1 MCRCSGKTGDTMLRH
16 FISLL
21 LLCALAF
28 LSGGASAQTNVAVMD
43 SSRSRL
49 DLSPYVKY
57 FHDMDGRDDSAE
69 MFDVAKSGKFKA
81 LPNGNATFG
90 FSKGAYWF
98 HSHLFNQDNTE
109 QRWLLVLQY
118 PLLDYVDVYLRYPD
132 NHIEHLTSG
141 DMQPFSARAIR
152 YRQPNFWIELPQK
165 TQVELLVRVSS
176 KSSIQAPLA
185 IYTTSA
191 FAEME
196 RDAQLGIGIYNGI
209 LFALFC
215 YNLILWLTL
224 RDQNHF
230 WYMMHISGFGLVLFC
245 LNGLAFEYLWPNS
258 PWLAN
263 HAIPLSMCFSQLAMH
278 QFARLFLNMKEMS
291 PIANRI
297 ALGFIAFYCL
307 MGLAS
312 IFVDYATAVKLTTYT
327 VFPGIIFVLTQ
338 AFIAI
343 KKGYRPA
350 RLFLIAWATLLIG
363 TFIYASVSFGLLPKV
378 FITEYGIQIGSAL
391 EMILLSFALAYRYAN
406 LRNENIK
413 IIYEANDKLES
424 NVAKRTSELS
434 LALEQLADA
443 NMRLRESNQ
452 RDALTGL
459 YNRRHF
465 REVFEQMLRQ
475 TTERRQPLGIIL
487 LDLDFFKKINDTY
500 GHLVGDDCLRSLSKT
515 ITMTMTGYNAIVAR
529 FGGEEFVTVIPNVTA
544 EKLALIAEEL
554 RSRIEKETIH
564 IGSQN
569 ITITASLG
577 IFSITE
583 SRHVTPDQALHQADE
598 ALYMSK
604 NNGRNRVSVAK
615 EAN

>member
-1 MCRCSGKTGDTMLRH
+1 MLRH
-16 FISLL
+16 FIPLL
-21 LLCALAF
+21 VFLTMLLP
-28 LSGGASAQTNVAVMD
+28 SSWASAQNNVVVLEAG
-43 SSRSRL
+43 RSKIE
-49 DLSPYVKY
+49 LSPYVTY
-57 FHDMDGRDDSAE
+57 FHDASSISDQTQ
-69 MFDVAKSGKFKA
+69 MFDLAKANKFQQ

-90 FSKGAYWF
+90 FSKGTYWF
-98 HSHLFNQDNTE
+98 HTYLFNQDSTE

-118 PLLDYVDVYLRYPD
+118 PLLDYVDVYVRYPD

-152 YRQPNFWIELPQK
+152 YRQPNFWIDLPQK
-165 TQVELLVRVSS
+165 TQVELLVSASS

-185 IYTTSA
+185 VYTPSA

-196 RDAQLGIGIYNGI
+196 RDAQFGIGIYNGI

-215 YNLILWLTL
+215 YNLILWLIL

-245 LNGLAFEYLWPNS
+245 LNGLSFEYLWPNN

-278 QFARLFLNMKEMS
+278 QFARLFLNMKETS
-291 PIANRI
+291 PFANRV
-297 ALGFIAFYCL
+297 AYGFIVFYSL
-307 MGLAS
+307 MGIAS
-312 IFVDYATAVKLTTYT
+312 LFIDYATAVTVTTKT
-327 VFPGIIFVLTQ
+327 VFPGIIFVLTM

-350 RLFLIAWATLLIG
+350 RLFLVAWAALLIG
-363 TFIYASVSFGLLPKV
+363 TFIYASVSFGILPKL
-378 FITEYGIQIGSAL
+378 FITEYGIQIGSAI

-406 LRNENIK
+406 LRNENVK
-413 IIYEANDKLES
+413 IVYEANEKLES

-443 NMRLRESNQ
+443 NKRLRESSQ

-465 REVFEQMLRQ
+465 REVFEQMLRHTAEQ
-475 TTERRQPLGIIL
+475 RQPIGLMLI
-487 LDLDFFKKINDTY
+487 DLDYFKKINDTY
-500 GHLVGDDCLRSLSKT
+500 GHLAGDECLRSLSKT
-515 ITMTMTGYNAIVAR
+515 ITMTLTGHNAVVAR
-529 FGGEEFVTVIPNVTA
+529 FGGEEFVAVVPNVST
-544 EKLALIAEEL
+544 EKLATIAEEL
-554 RSRIEKETIH
+554 RSRIEKENIP
-564 IGSQN
+564 IGKQS

-577 IFSITE
+577 VISFTNDKNLS
-583 SRHVTPDQALHQADE
+583 PDHALHQADE
-598 ALYMSK
+598 ALYVSK
-604 NNGRNRVSVAK
+604 NKGRNRVSIAQDSL
-615 EAN
+615 

>member
-1 MCRCSGKTGDTMLRH
+1 MFRYYKPLLIFFALMLP
-16 FISLL
+16 
-21 LLCALAF
+21 
-28 LSGGASAQTNVAVMD
+28 SAWAYSQSNVAVMEAG
-43 SSRSRL
+43 RSKTE
-49 DLSPYVKY
+49 LSPYVKY
-57 FHDMDGRDDSAE
+57 FHDADSQMDKVQI
-69 MFDVAKSGKFKA
+69 FDLAKANKFKP

-90 FSKGAYWF
+90 FSKGTYWF
-98 HSHLFNQDNTE
+98 HTYLFNQDSTE

-118 PLLDYVDVYLRYPD
+118 PLLDNVDVYLRYPD
-132 NHIEHLTSG
+132 NHIEHFTSG

-152 YRQPNFWIELPQK
+152 YRQPNFWIDLPQK
-165 TQVELLVRVSS
+165 TQVELLVSTSS

-185 IYTTSA
+185 VYTASA

-196 RDAQLGIGIYNGI
+196 RDAQFGIGIYNGI

-215 YNLILWLTL
+215 YNLILWLVL
-224 RDQNHF
+224 KDQNHF

-245 LNGLAFEYLWPNS
+245 LNGLAFEYLWPNN

-297 ALGFIAFYCL
+297 AYGFIVFYSL
-307 MGLAS
+307 MGIAS
-312 IFVDYATAVKLTTYT
+312 LFIDYATAVKLTTYT

-338 AFIAI
+338 AFISI
-343 KKGYRPA
+343 RRGYQPA
-350 RLFLIAWATLLIG
+350 RLFLIAWAALLIG
-363 TFIYASVSFGLLPKV
+363 TFMYASVSFGILPKV
-378 FITEYGIQIGSAL
+378 FITEYGIQLGSAI

-406 LRNENIK
+406 LRNENVK
-413 IIYEANDKLES
+413 IVYEANEKLES

-443 NMRLRESNQ
+443 NKRLRESNQ

-475 TTERRQPLGIIL
+475 TSERRQPLGLMLI
-487 LDLDFFKKINDTY
+487 DLDYFKRINDTY
-500 GHLVGDDCLRSLSKT
+500 GHLAGDDCLRSLSKT
-515 ITMTMTGYNAIVAR
+515 ITMTLTGYNAIVAR
-529 FGGEEFVTVIPNVTA
+529 FGGEEFVTIVPNVTA

-554 RSRIEKETIH
+554 RSRIEKENIH
-564 IGSQN
+564 IGTQT

-577 IFSITE
+577 IITITGDQHL
-583 SRHVTPDQALHQADE
+583 SPDQAIHQADE
-598 ALYMSK
+598 ALYLSK
-604 NNGRNRVSVAK
+604 NKGRNRVSVAQ
-615 EAN
+615 EIS

>member
-1 MCRCSGKTGDTMLRH
+1 M
-16 FISLL
+16 
-21 LLCALAF
+21 AL
-28 LSGGASAQTNVAVMD
+28 SE
-43 SSRSRL
+43 
-49 DLSPYVKY
+49 YVRF
-57 FHDMDGRDDSAE
+57 FHDTDGRADSAE
-69 MFDVAKSGKFKA
+69 MFDVAKANKFKP
-81 LPNGNATFG
+81 LPSGNATFG

-141 DMQPFSARAIR
+141 DMQPFSARSIR

-196 RDAQLGIGIYNGI
+196 RDAQFGIGIYNGI

-215 YNLILWLTL
+215 YNLILWITL

-278 QFARLFLNMKEMS
+278 QFARLFLNMREMS
-291 PIANRI
+291 PIANRV
-297 ALGFIAFYCL
+297 AFGFIAFYCL

-312 IFVDYATAVKLTTYT
+312 IFIDYATAVKVTTYT

-338 AFIAI
+338 AIIAI

-350 RLFLIAWATLLIG
+350 KLFLIAWATLLIG

-424 NVAKRTSELS
+424 NVSKRTAELS

-475 TTERRQPLGIIL
+475 TSERRQPLGVIL

-500 GHLVGDDCLRSLSKT
+500 GHLVGDECLRSLAKT
-515 ITMTMTGYNAIVAR
+515 ITITMTGYNAIVAR
-529 FGGEEFVTVIPNVTA
+529 FGGEEFVTVIPNVTPD
-544 EKLALIAEEL
+544 KLTTIAEEL
-554 RSRIEKETIH
+554 RSRIEQENIK
-564 IGSQN
+564 IGAQT

-577 IFSITE
+577 IFSILE
-583 SRHVTPDQALHQADE
+583 NKHISPDQALHQADE

-615 EAN
+615 EAI

>member
-1 MCRCSGKTGDTMLRH
+1 MLVA
-16 FISLL
+16 LL
-21 LLCALAF
+21 LSPVWAT
-28 LSGGASAQTNVAVMD
+28 AQSNVAVMD
-43 SSRSRL
+43 AGRSKL

-57 FHDMDGRDDSAE
+57 FHDSDGRADSAE
-69 MFDVAKSGKFKA
+69 MFDVAKAAKFKS

-90 FSKGAYWF
+90 FSEGAYWF

-141 DMQPFSARAIR
+141 DMQPFSARSIR

-291 PIANRI
+291 SIANRI
-297 ALGFIAFYCL
+297 AIGFIAFYSL
-307 MGLAS
+307 MGFAS
-312 IFVDYATAVKLTTYT
+312 IFIDYATAVKVTTYT

-350 RLFLIAWATLLIG
+350 KLFLIAWATLLIG

-424 NVAKRTSELS
+424 NVAKRTAELS
-434 LALEQLADA
+434 MALEQLADA

-475 TTERRQPLGIIL
+475 TSERRQPLGVML
-487 LDLDFFKKINDTY
+487 LDLDYFKKINDTY

-515 ITMTMTGYNAIVAR
+515 ITIAMTGYNAIVAR

-544 EKLALIAEEL
+544 EKLVLIAEEL
-554 RSRIEKETIH
+554 RSRIEKENIH
-564 IGSQN
+564 IGSQTIN
-569 ITITASLG
+569 ITASLG
-577 IFSITE
+577 IFSIAE
-583 SRHVTPDQALHQADE
+583 NKHISPDQALHQADE
-598 ALYMSK
+598 ALYISK
-604 NNGRNRVSVAK
+604 NNGRNRTTVAK
-615 EAN
+615 EVM

>member
-1 MCRCSGKTGDTMLRH
+1 M
-16 FISLL
+16 FLL
-21 LLCALAF
+21 PLWV
-28 LSGGASAQTNVAVMD
+28 SAQTNVAVME
-43 SSRSRL
+43 SGRSRM

-57 FHDMDGRDDSAE
+57 FHDENGRDDSAE
-69 MFDVAKSGKFKA
+69 MFDEAKAGKFKS

-90 FSKGAYWF
+90 FSEGAYWF
-98 HSHLFNQDNTE
+98 HSYLFNQDNTE

-141 DMQPFSARAIR
+141 DMQPFSARSIR
-152 YRQPNFWIELPQK
+152 YRQPNFWIDLPQK

-185 IYTTSA
+185 IYTTGA

-196 RDAQLGIGIYNGI
+196 RDAQFGIGLYNGI

-224 RDQNHF
+224 RDSNHF

-258 PWLAN
+258 PWMAN
-263 HAIPLSMCFSQLAMH
+263 HAVPLSMCFSQLAMH
-278 QFARLFLNMKEMS
+278 QFARLFLNMKDMS

-297 ALGFIAFYCL
+297 AIGFITFYSL
-307 MGLAS
+307 MGFAS
-312 IFVDYATAVKLTTYT
+312 LFIDYAIAVKFTTYT

-350 RLFLIAWATLLIG
+350 KLFLIAWATLLAG
-363 TFIYASVSFGLLPKV
+363 TFIYASVSFGLLPKI

-406 LRNENIK
+406 LRNENVK
-413 IIYEANDKLES
+413 IIYEANDKLET

-434 LALEQLADA
+434 MALEQLADA
-443 NMRLRESNQ
+443 NMRLRESSQ

-475 TTERRQPLGIIL
+475 NLERRQPLGVIL
-487 LDLDFFKKINDTY
+487 LDLDFFKKINDTH
-500 GHLVGDDCLRSLSKT
+500 GHLAGDDCLRSLSKT
-515 ITMTMTGYNAIVAR
+515 ITVTMTGYNAIVAR
-529 FGGEEFVTVIPNVTA
+529 FGGEEFVTVIPNVTP
-544 EKLALIAEEL
+544 EKLNIIAEEL
-554 RSRIEKETIH
+554 RSRIESESIQ
-564 IGSQN
+564 IESQIIN
-569 ITITASLG
+569 ITASLG
-577 IFSITE
+577 IFSIGE
-583 SRHVTPDQALHQADE
+583 NKHISPDMALHLADE
-598 ALYMSK
+598 ALYVSK
-604 NNGRNRVSVAK
+604 NNGRNRVSIGK
-615 EAN
+615 EAR

>member
-1 MCRCSGKTGDTMLRH
+1 MLRH

>member
-1 MCRCSGKTGDTMLRH
+1 MFRYYK
-16 FISLL
+16 LL
-21 LLCALAF
+21 LIFFALM
-28 LSGGASAQTNVAVMD
+28 LPSAWVFSQGNVAVMEAG
-43 SSRSRL
+43 RSKTE
-49 DLSPYVKY
+49 LSPYVKY
-57 FHDMDGRDDSAE
+57 FHDPGSQMDKVQI
-69 MFDVAKSGKFKA
+69 FDLAKANKFKP

-90 FSKGAYWF
+90 FSKGTYWF
-98 HSHLFNQDNTE
+98 HTYLFNQDSTE

-118 PLLDYVDVYLRYPD
+118 PLLDNVDVYLRYPD
-132 NHIEHLTSG
+132 NHIEHFTSG

-152 YRQPNFWIELPQK
+152 YRQPNFWLDLPQK
-165 TQVELLVRVSS
+165 SQVELLVSTSS

-185 IYTTSA
+185 VYTASA

-196 RDAQLGIGIYNGI
+196 RDAQFGIGIYNGI

-215 YNLILWLTL
+215 YNLILWLVL
-224 RDQNHF
+224 KDQNHF

-245 LNGLAFEYLWPNS
+245 LNGLAFEYLWPNN

-297 ALGFIAFYCL
+297 AYGFIVFYSL
-307 MGLAS
+307 MGIAS
-312 IFVDYATAVKLTTYT
+312 LFIDYATAVKLTTYT
-327 VFPGIIFVLTQ
+327 VFPGILFVLTQ
-338 AFIAI
+338 AFISI
-343 KKGYRPA
+343 RRGYQPA
-350 RLFLIAWATLLIG
+350 RLFLIAWAALLIG
-363 TFIYASVSFGLLPKV
+363 TFMYASVSFGILPKV
-378 FITEYGIQIGSAL
+378 FITEYGIQLGSAI

-406 LRNENIK
+406 LRNENVK
-413 IIYEANDKLES
+413 IVYEANEKLES

-443 NMRLRESNQ
+443 NKRLRESNQ

-475 TTERRQPLGIIL
+475 TSERRQPLGLMLI
-487 LDLDFFKKINDTY
+487 DLDYFKRINDTY
-500 GHLVGDDCLRSLSKT
+500 GHLAGDDCLRSLSKT
-515 ITMTMTGYNAIVAR
+515 ITMTLTGYNAIVAR
-529 FGGEEFVTVIPNVTA
+529 FGGEEFVTIVPNVTA

-554 RSRIEKETIH
+554 RLRIEKENIR
-564 IGSQN
+564 IGTQA

-577 IFSITE
+577 IITITGDQHL
-583 SRHVTPDQALHQADE
+583 SPDQAIHQADE
-598 ALYMSK
+598 ALYLSK
-604 NNGRNRVSVAK
+604 NKGRNRVSVAQ
-615 EAN
+615 EIS

>member
-1 MCRCSGKTGDTMLRH
+1 MLRH
-16 FISLL
+16 LISCVLIL
-21 LLCALAF
+21 TLAF
-28 LSGGASAQTNVAVMD
+28 LAGDASAQTNVAVMD
-43 SSRSRL
+43 SARSKL
-49 DLSPYVKY
+49 DLSPHVKY
-57 FHDMDGRDDSAE
+57 FHDTDGRDDSAE
-69 MFDVAKSGKFKA
+69 MFDLAKAGKFKP

-118 PLLDYVDVYLRYPD
+118 PLLDYVDIYLRYPD
-132 NHIEHLTSG
+132 NHVEHLTSG
-141 DMQPFSARAIR
+141 DMQPFSARSIR
-152 YRQPNFWIELPQK
+152 YRQPNFWIDLPQK

-291 PIANRI
+291 ALANRI

-312 IFVDYATAVKLTTYT
+312 LFIDYATAVKLTTYT

-338 AFIAI
+338 AVIAI
-343 KKGYRPA
+343 NKGYRPA
-350 RLFLIAWATLLIG
+350 KLFLIAWATLLLG

-378 FITEYGIQIGSAL
+378 FITEYGIQIGSAM

-443 NMRLRESNQ
+443 NMRLRESSQ

-459 YNRRHF
+459 HNRRHF

-475 TTERRQPLGIIL
+475 TSERRQPLGVIL

-500 GHLVGDDCLRSLSKT
+500 GHLVGDECLRSLSKT
-515 ITMTMTGYNAIVAR
+515 ITMTMTGYNAIIAR

-554 RSRIEKETIH
+554 RSRIESENIN
-564 IGSQN
+564 IGAQN
-569 ITITASLG
+569 ITMTASLG
-577 IFSITE
+577 TFSVSENKHI
-583 SRHVTPDQALHQADE
+583 SPDQALHQADE
-598 ALYMSK
+598 ALYISK
-604 NNGRNRVSVAK
+604 NNGRNRVSVGK
-615 EAN
+615 EAH

>member
-1 MCRCSGKTGDTMLRH
+1 MFRYYK
-16 FISLL
+16 LL
-21 LLCALAF
+21 LIFFALM
-28 LSGGASAQTNVAVMD
+28 LPSAWVFSQGNVAVLEAG
-43 SSRSRL
+43 RSKTE
-49 DLSPYVKY
+49 LSPYVKY
-57 FHDMDGRDDSAE
+57 FHDPGSQMDKVQI
-69 MFDVAKSGKFKA
+69 FDLAKANKFKP

-90 FSKGAYWF
+90 FSKGTYWF
-98 HSHLFNQDNTE
+98 HTYLFNQDSTE

-118 PLLDYVDVYLRYPD
+118 PLLDNVDVYLRYPD
-132 NHIEHLTSG
+132 NHIEHFTSG

-152 YRQPNFWIELPQK
+152 YRQPNFWLDLPQK
-165 TQVELLVRVSS
+165 SQVELLVSTSS

-185 IYTTSA
+185 VYTASA

-196 RDAQLGIGIYNGI
+196 RDAQFGIGIYNGI

-215 YNLILWLTL
+215 YNLILWLVL
-224 RDQNHF
+224 KDQNHF

-245 LNGLAFEYLWPNS
+245 LNGLAFEYLWPNN

-297 ALGFIAFYCL
+297 AYGFIVFYSL
-307 MGLAS
+307 MGIAS
-312 IFVDYATAVKLTTYT
+312 LFIDYATAVKLTTYT

-338 AFIAI
+338 AFISI
-343 KKGYRPA
+343 RRGYQPA
-350 RLFLIAWATLLIG
+350 RLFLIAWAALLIG
-363 TFIYASVSFGLLPKV
+363 TFMYASVSFGILPKV
-378 FITEYGIQIGSAL
+378 FITEYGIQLGSAI

-406 LRNENIK
+406 LRNENVK
-413 IIYEANDKLES
+413 IVYEANEKLES

-443 NMRLRESNQ
+443 NKRLRESNQ

-475 TTERRQPLGIIL
+475 TSERRQPLGLMLI
-487 LDLDFFKKINDTY
+487 DLDYFKRINDTY
-500 GHLVGDDCLRSLSKT
+500 GHLAGDDCLRSLSKT
-515 ITMTMTGYNAIVAR
+515 ITMTLTGYNAIVAR
-529 FGGEEFVTVIPNVTA
+529 FGGEEFVTIVPNVTA

-554 RSRIEKETIH
+554 RLRIEKENIR
-564 IGSQN
+564 IGTQA

-577 IFSITE
+577 IITITGDQHL
-583 SRHVTPDQALHQADE
+583 SPDQAIHQADE
-598 ALYMSK
+598 ALYLSK
-604 NNGRNRVSVAK
+604 NKGRNRVSVAQ
-615 EAN
+615 EIS

>member
-1 MCRCSGKTGDTMLRH
+1 
-16 FISLL
+16 
-21 LLCALAF
+21 
-28 LSGGASAQTNVAVMD
+28 
-43 SSRSRL
+43 
-49 DLSPYVKY
+49 
-57 FHDMDGRDDSAE
+57 
-69 MFDVAKSGKFKA
+69 
-81 LPNGNATFG
+81 
-90 FSKGAYWF
+90 
-98 HSHLFNQDNTE
+98 
-109 QRWLLVLQY
+109 
-118 PLLDYVDVYLRYPD
+118 
-132 NHIEHLTSG
+132 
-141 DMQPFSARAIR
+141 
-152 YRQPNFWIELPQK
+152 
-165 TQVELLVRVSS
+165 
-176 KSSIQAPLA
+176 
-185 IYTTSA
+185 
-191 FAEME
+191 
-196 RDAQLGIGIYNGI
+196 
-209 LFALFC
+209 
-215 YNLILWLTL
+215 
-224 RDQNHF
+224 
-230 WYMMHISGFGLVLFC
+230 
-245 LNGLAFEYLWPNS
+245 
-258 PWLAN
+258 
-263 HAIPLSMCFSQLAMH
+263 
-278 QFARLFLNMKEMS
+278 
-291 PIANRI
+291 
-297 ALGFIAFYCL
+297 
-307 MGLAS
+307 
-312 IFVDYATAVKLTTYT
+312 
-327 VFPGIIFVLTQ
+327 
-338 AFIAI
+338 
-343 KKGYRPA
+343 
-350 RLFLIAWATLLIG
+350 
-363 TFIYASVSFGLLPKV
+363 
-378 FITEYGIQIGSAL
+378 
-391 EMILLSFALAYRYAN
+391 MILLSFALAYRYAN

>member
-1 MCRCSGKTGDTMLRH
+1 
-16 FISLL
+16 
-21 LLCALAF
+21 
-28 LSGGASAQTNVAVMD
+28 MD

>member
-1 MCRCSGKTGDTMLRH
+1 MFRH
-16 FISLL
+16 FKLLSLFF
-21 LLCALAF
+21 ALMSPTAW
-28 LSGGASAQTNVAVMD
+28 ASAQSNVAVMEAG
-43 SSRSRL
+43 RSKTE
-49 DLSPYVKY
+49 LSPYVKY
-57 FHDMDGRDDSAE
+57 FHDADSQMDKIQI
-69 MFDVAKSGKFKA
+69 FDLAKANKFKP

-90 FSKGAYWF
+90 FSKGTYWF
-98 HSHLFNQDNTE
+98 HTYLFNQDSTE

-118 PLLDYVDVYLRYPD
+118 PLLDNVDVYLRYPD
-132 NHIEHLTSG
+132 NHIEHFTSG

-152 YRQPNFWIELPQK
+152 YRQPNFWIDLPQK
-165 TQVELLVRVSS
+165 TQVELLVSTSS

-185 IYTTSA
+185 VYTASA

-196 RDAQLGIGIYNGI
+196 RDAQFGIGIYNGI

-215 YNLILWLTL
+215 YNLILWLVL
-224 RDQNHF
+224 KDQNHF

-245 LNGLAFEYLWPNS
+245 LNGLAFEYLWPNN

-297 ALGFIAFYCL
+297 AYGFIVFYSL
-307 MGLAS
+307 MGIAS
-312 IFVDYATAVKLTTYT
+312 LFIDYATAVKLTTYT

-338 AFIAI
+338 AFISI
-343 KKGYRPA
+343 RQGYRPA
-350 RLFLIAWATLLIG
+350 RLFLIAWAALLIG
-363 TFIYASVSFGLLPKV
+363 TFIYASVSFGILPKV
-378 FITEYGIQIGSAL
+378 FITEYGIQIGSAI

-406 LRNENIK
+406 LRNENVK
-413 IIYEANDKLES
+413 IVYEANEKLES

-443 NMRLRESNQ
+443 NKRLRESNQ

-475 TTERRQPLGIIL
+475 TSERRQPLGLMLI
-487 LDLDFFKKINDTY
+487 DLDYFKRINDTY
-500 GHLVGDDCLRSLSKT
+500 GHLAGDDCLRSLSKT
-515 ITMTMTGYNAIVAR
+515 ITMTLTGYNAIVAR
-529 FGGEEFVTVIPNVTA
+529 FGGEEFVTVVPNVTA

-554 RSRIEKETIH
+554 RSRIEKENIQ
-564 IGSQN
+564 IGTQA

-577 IFSITE
+577 IIAITSE
-583 SRHVTPDQALHQADE
+583 KHMSPDQALHQADE
-598 ALYMSK
+598 ALYLSK
-604 NNGRNRVSVAK
+604 NKGRNRVSVAQ
-615 EAN
+615 EIV

>member
-1 MCRCSGKTGDTMLRH
+1 MFHYFKPL
-16 FISLL
+16 FIF
-21 LLCALAF
+21 CALMLVPAWT
-28 LSGGASAQTNVAVMD
+28 AAQSNVAVMEAG
-43 SSRSRL
+43 RSKTE
-49 DLSPYVKY
+49 LSPYVKY
-57 FHDMDGRDDSAE
+57 FHDPQGQIDKTQI
-69 MFDVAKSGKFKA
+69 FDMAKANKFKA

-90 FSKGAYWF
+90 FSKGTYWF
-98 HSHLFNQDNTE
+98 HTYLFNQDSTE

-118 PLLDYVDVYLRYPD
+118 PLLDYVDVYVRYPD
-132 NHIEHLTSG
+132 NHIEHLSSG

-152 YRQPNFWIELPQK
+152 YRQPNFWIDLPQK
-165 TQVELLVRVSS
+165 TQVELLVSTSS

-185 IYTTSA
+185 VYTASA

-196 RDAQLGIGIYNGI
+196 RDAQFGIGIYNGI

-215 YNLILWLTL
+215 YNLILWLVL

-245 LNGLAFEYLWPNS
+245 LNGLAFEYLWPNN

-297 ALGFIAFYCL
+297 AIGFILFYGL
-307 MGLAS
+307 MGIAS
-312 IFVDYATAVKLTTYT
+312 LFIDYATAVTFTTKT
-327 VFPGIIFVLTQ
+327 VFPGIIFVLTM
-338 AFIAI
+338 AFLAI
-343 KKGYRPA
+343 RRGYRPA
-350 RLFLIAWATLLIG
+350 RLFLIAWASLLIG
-363 TFIYASVSFGLLPKV
+363 TFIYAAVSFGILPKV

-406 LRNENIK
+406 LRNENVK
-413 IIYEANDKLES
+413 IVYEANEKLES

-443 NMRLRESNQ
+443 NKRLRESNQ

-475 TTERRQPLGIIL
+475 TSERRQPLGLMLI
-487 LDLDFFKKINDTY
+487 DLDYFKKINDTY
-500 GHLVGDDCLRSLSKT
+500 GHLAGDDCLRSLSKT
-515 ITMTMTGYNAIVAR
+515 IAVTLTGYNAIVAR
-529 FGGEEFVTVIPNVTA
+529 FGGEEFVTVVPNVTS

-554 RSRIEKETIH
+554 RSRIEKENIH
-564 IGSQN
+564 IGAQS
-569 ITITASLG
+569 ITITASFG
-577 IFSITE
+577 IIAINGD
-583 SRHVTPDQALHQADE
+583 RHISPDQALHQADE
-598 ALYMSK
+598 ALYLSK
-604 NNGRNRVSVAK
+604 NKGRNRVSVVQ
-615 EAN
+615 EIS

>member
-1 MCRCSGKTGDTMLRH
+1 MFRYYK
-16 FISLL
+16 LL
-21 LLCALAF
+21 LIFFALMLPSAWAF
-28 LSGGASAQTNVAVMD
+28 SQSNVAVMEAG
-43 SSRSRL
+43 RSKTE
-49 DLSPYVKY
+49 LSPYVKY
-57 FHDMDGRDDSAE
+57 FHDPASQMDKVQI
-69 MFDVAKSGKFKA
+69 FDLAKANKFKP

-90 FSKGAYWF
+90 FSKGTYWF
-98 HSHLFNQDNTE
+98 HTYLFNQDSTE

-118 PLLDYVDVYLRYPD
+118 PLLDNVDVYLRYPD
-132 NHIEHLTSG
+132 NHIEHFTSG

-152 YRQPNFWIELPQK
+152 YRQPNFWIDLPQK
-165 TQVELLVRVSS
+165 TQVELLVSTSR

-185 IYTTSA
+185 VYTASA

-196 RDAQLGIGIYNGI
+196 RDAQFGIGIYNGI

-215 YNLILWLTL
+215 YNLILWLVL
-224 RDQNHF
+224 KDQNHF

-245 LNGLAFEYLWPNS
+245 LNGLAFEYLWPNN

-297 ALGFIAFYCL
+297 AYGFIVFYSL
-307 MGLAS
+307 MGIAS
-312 IFVDYATAVKLTTYT
+312 LFIDYATAVKLTTYT

-338 AFIAI
+338 AFISI
-343 KKGYRPA
+343 RRGYQPA
-350 RLFLIAWATLLIG
+350 RLFLIAWAALLIG
-363 TFIYASVSFGLLPKV
+363 TFIYASVSFGILPKV
-378 FITEYGIQIGSAL
+378 FITEYGIQLGSAI

-406 LRNENIK
+406 LRNENVK
-413 IIYEANDKLES
+413 IVYEANEKLES

-443 NMRLRESNQ
+443 NKRLRESNQ

-475 TTERRQPLGIIL
+475 TSERRQPLGLMLI
-487 LDLDFFKKINDTY
+487 DLDYFKRINDTY
-500 GHLVGDDCLRSLSKT
+500 GHLAGDDCLRSLSKT
-515 ITMTMTGYNAIVAR
+515 ITMTLTGYNAIVAR
-529 FGGEEFVTVIPNVTA
+529 FGGEEFVTIVPNVTA

-554 RSRIEKETIH
+554 RSRIEKENIR
-564 IGSQN
+564 IGTKA

-577 IFSITE
+577 IIAITGDQHL
-583 SRHVTPDQALHQADE
+583 SPDQALHQADE
-598 ALYMSK
+598 ALYLSK
-604 NNGRNRVSVAK
+604 NKGRNQVSVAQ
-615 EAN
+615 EIG

>member
-1 MCRCSGKTGDTMLRH
+1 MFRYFKPL
-16 FISLL
+16 FIFFALL
-21 LLCALAF
+21 F
-28 LSGGASAQTNVAVMD
+28 VSNGAAAQSNVAVMEAG
-43 SSRSRL
+43 RSKTE
-49 DLSPYVKY
+49 LSPYVKY
-57 FHDMDGRDDSAE
+57 FHDPQGQIDKTQI
-69 MFDVAKSGKFKA
+69 FDMAKANKFKA

-90 FSKGAYWF
+90 FSKGTYWF
-98 HSHLFNQDNTE
+98 HTYLFNQDSTE

-118 PLLDYVDVYLRYPD
+118 PLLDYVDVYVRYPD

-152 YRQPNFWIELPQK
+152 YRQPNFWIDLPQK
-165 TQVELLVRVSS
+165 TQVELLVSTSS

-185 IYTTSA
+185 VYTASA

-196 RDAQLGIGIYNGI
+196 RDAQFGIGIYNGI

-215 YNLILWLTL
+215 YNLILWLVL

-245 LNGLAFEYLWPNS
+245 LNGLAFEYLWPNN

-263 HAIPLSMCFSQLAMH
+263 HAIPLSMCFSQFAMH

-297 ALGFIAFYCL
+297 AIGFIIFYAL
-307 MGLAS
+307 MGMAS
-312 IFVDYATAVKLTTYT
+312 LFIDYATAVKLTTYT
-327 VFPGIIFVLTQ
+327 VFPGIVFVLTQ

-343 KKGYRPA
+343 RRGYRPA
-350 RLFLIAWATLLIG
+350 KLFLVAWAALLLG
-363 TFIYASVSFGLLPKV
+363 TFIYASVSFGILPKV
-378 FITEYGIQIGSAL
+378 FITEYGIQIGSAI

-406 LRNENIK
+406 LRNENVK
-413 IIYEANDKLES
+413 IVYDANEKLES

-443 NMRLRESNQ
+443 NKRLRESSQ

-475 TTERRQPLGIIL
+475 TTERRQPLGVIL

-500 GHLVGDDCLRSLSKT
+500 GHLAGDDCLRSLSKT
-515 ITMTMTGYNAIVAR
+515 ITVTMTGYNAIVAR
-529 FGGEEFVTVIPNVTA
+529 FGGEEFVTVIPNVTP
-544 EKLALIAEEL
+544 EKLNFIAEEL
-554 RSRIEKETIH
+554 RSRIEKESIPV
-564 IGSQN
+564 GSQTIN
-569 ITITASLG
+569 ITASLG
-577 IFSITE
+577 VFSVAE
-583 SRHVTPDQALHQADE
+583 SQHISPDTALHQADE
-598 ALYMSK
+598 ALYVSK
-604 NNGRNRVSVAK
+604 NNGRNRVSVGK
-615 EAN
+615 EAS